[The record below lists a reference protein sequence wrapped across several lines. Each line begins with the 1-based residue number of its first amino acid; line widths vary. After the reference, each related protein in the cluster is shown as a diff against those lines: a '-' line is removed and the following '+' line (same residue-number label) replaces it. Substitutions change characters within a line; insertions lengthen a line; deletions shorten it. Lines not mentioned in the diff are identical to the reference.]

1 MVKHPTLATLPVASS
16 NEHPLM
22 HESQQVLHRT
32 LAAAQSYP
40 VSNT

>member
-1 MVKHPTLATLPVASS
+1 MVKHSTLPTVLVAGS

-40 VSNT
+40 VSHN